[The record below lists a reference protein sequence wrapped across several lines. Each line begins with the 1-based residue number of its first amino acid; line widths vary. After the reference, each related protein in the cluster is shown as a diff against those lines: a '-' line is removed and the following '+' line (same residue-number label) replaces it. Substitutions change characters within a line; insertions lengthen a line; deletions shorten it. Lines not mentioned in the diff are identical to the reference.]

1 VRGLEGV
8 WVYGFTFEEG
18 ESAYLA
24 ETALPEDW
32 NRKPVPPDWHAPP
45 LKATQR
51 IGDNWSERQAS
62 LVLRVPSVVIPSEFN
77 YLVNPLHPAFE
88 TSRIAAPQQFHF
100 DERHATLVPLTAQ
113 GS

>member
-1 VRGLEGV
+1 MYSV
-8 WVYGFTFEEG
+8 TFEEG

-32 NRKPVPPDWHAPP
+32 NRKPVLPDWHAPS

-51 IGDNWSERQAS
+51 IGANWSERQAS
-62 LVLRVPSVVIPSEFN
+62 LVLRVPSVIIASEFN

-88 TSRIAAPQQFHF
+88 ASRIAAPQQFHF
-100 DERHATLVPLTAQ
+100 DERLATLVTLTAP